1 MPEVYRRRRP
11 YARHRNVR
19 HHLDPGRR
27 PSEEPH
33 RPLNR
38 RAPAE
43 NAVFPPVP
51 DYHRES
57 MGLEAQC
64 TVRVGRK
71 SASGNALL
79 EAEALVFRGD
89 FKLLIP
95 FDKIKEVVIEGETLV
110 IRTDEQEA
118 RFELGAAVAER
129 WLRKIRE
136 PKGLFEKLELGPQS
150 RVAVVDVPDAPF
162 LAALREHTSSIAEG
176 RVPEGA
182 QIIFFGAEAREA
194 LRKIPLLRARMAHNG
209 ALWVIRPKG
218 SKAISEADV
227 LETLRGA
234 GLVDT
239 KVVAFSRTHTAHKSV
254 IPLELRGKAVPRRPI
269 LSLPPDG
276 PMEGSAKKKSAVP
289 SRSEGPRKV
298 AKKSGATRKRG

>member
-1 MPEVYRRRRP
+1 M
-11 YARHRNVR
+11 
-19 HHLDPGRR
+19 L
-27 PSEEPH
+27 S
-33 RPLNR
+33 
-38 RAPAE
+38 
-43 NAVFPPVP
+43 PVP
-51 DYHRES
+51 DYHRKS

-71 SASGNALL
+71 MASGNALL

-89 FKLLIP
+89 FRLLIP
-95 FDKIKEVVIEGETLV
+95 FDKIKDVAIDGETLIV
-110 IRTDEQEA
+110 RTDEQEV
-118 RFELGAAVAER
+118 RFELGAAAAER

-136 PKGLFEKLELGPQS
+136 PKGLLEKLELGPQS

-162 LAALREHTSSIAEG
+162 LAALRENTSSIAEG

-254 IPLELRGKAVPRRPI
+254 IPLELRGKAMPRRPV

-276 PMEGSAKKKSAVP
+276 PSEGGAKKKSAAP
-289 SRSEGPRKV
+289 SRSDGPRKA
-298 AKKSGATRKRG
+298 AKKSGAARKRG

>member
-11 YARHRNVR
+11 YARHRSVR
-19 HHLDPGRR
+19 HSPGPGGR
-27 PSEEPH
+27 PAREAHP
-33 RPLNR
+33 PPNR
-38 RAPAE
+38 GSPAE

-136 PKGLFEKLELGPQS
+136 PKGLFAKLELGPQS
-150 RVAVVDVPDAPF
+150 QGAVVDVPDAPF
-162 LAALREHTSSIAEG
+162 LAALREHTSSVDEG
-176 RVPEGA
+176 GVPQGA
-182 QIIFFGAEAREA
+182 QIIFFGAEGRDA

-209 ALWVIRPKG
+209 A
-218 SKAISEADV
+218 
-227 LETLRGA
+227 
-234 GLVDT
+234 
-239 KVVAFSRTHTAHKSV
+239 
-254 IPLELRGKAVPRRPI
+254 
-269 LSLPPDG
+269 
-276 PMEGSAKKKSAVP
+276 
-289 SRSEGPRKV
+289 
-298 AKKSGATRKRG
+298 